1 MRARILPITIAPSVA
16 LASLTPTRKVLVSG
30 ELAHSFVMR
39 LAARA
44 ACEERKVVF
53 LSADNRFDPYSI
65 SRFAKLYGA
74 NPEQTLRRIMIAR
87 AFTAYQFAE
96 MIARLSVDSSG
107 QDLVVVSG
115 PCSAFFDEDV
125 SHVDAARLFYRV
137 LWQIVDLAREG
148 MTVLLAQ
155 PDHASVPRRA
165 YFLSDLRRFSDVVLR
180 VSGEHSFTIER
191 LGDMKLPQF
200 PGLNVKTKE

>member
-1 MRARILPITIAPSVA
+1 MAARVLPITIASSVA
-16 LASLTPTRKVLVSG
+16 LASLAPARKVLVSG
-30 ELAHSFVMR
+30 DLAHSFVMQ

-44 ACEERKVVF
+44 ACEERRVVF

-96 MIARLSVDSSG
+96 MVARLPAASSE

-137 LWQIVDLAREG
+137 LWQIVDLARQG

-155 PDHASVPRRA
+155 PDKVNVLRRA
-165 YFLSDLRRFSDVVLR
+165 YFLTDLWRLSDVVLR

-191 LGDMKLPQF
+191 HGDIALPHV
-200 PGLNVKTKE
+200 PGLNLAAKE